1 MAAMEQVTIIIAILS
16 FICLG
21 LSLWQTS
28 KLATLA
34 ANSPGI
40 GRILFFSQI
49 SLKVWAAMVLPYLVV
64 NTSFPDWSRG
74 HENFQLGVRLILGVY
89 LIVQPI
95 VVNVALWRWK
105 RKGNSGY

>member
-1 MAAMEQVTIIIAILS
+1 MEQVTVIVAVIAS
-16 FICLG
+16 FFLG
-21 LSLWQTS
+21 LSIWQLS
-28 KLATLA
+28 RLALLA
-34 ANSPGI
+34 VHRPGI
-40 GRILFFSQI
+40 GRIVFLSQT

-89 LIVQPI
+89 LIVQSI

-105 RKGNSGY
+105 RKPDGNGVE